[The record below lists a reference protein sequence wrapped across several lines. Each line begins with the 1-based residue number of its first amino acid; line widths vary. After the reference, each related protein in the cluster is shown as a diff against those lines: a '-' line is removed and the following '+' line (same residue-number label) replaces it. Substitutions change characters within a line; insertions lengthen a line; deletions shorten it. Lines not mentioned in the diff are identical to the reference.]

1 MNGRFMVDPWQE
13 MRRLQRDMEHLV
25 TRMPTWRWPLRG
37 EYPPL
42 NVVRTDK
49 GIVVEALFPGVD
61 RASLEV
67 TVVGDGLTIRGQRP
81 PEPGIAD
88 ERYHRR
94 ERPLGT
100 FARTL
105 SIGERLDG
113 DTAEAT
119 YTNGILRVQL
129 AAGAEAAPKKI
140 AIQS

>member
-1 MNGRFMVDPWQE
+1 
-13 MRRLQRDMEHLV
+13 
-25 TRMPTWRWPLRG
+25 
-37 EYPPL
+37 
-42 NVVRTDK
+42 VVRTDK

-67 TVVGDGLTIRGQRP
+67 TVVGDGLTIRAQRQA
-81 PEPGIAD
+81 EPGIAD